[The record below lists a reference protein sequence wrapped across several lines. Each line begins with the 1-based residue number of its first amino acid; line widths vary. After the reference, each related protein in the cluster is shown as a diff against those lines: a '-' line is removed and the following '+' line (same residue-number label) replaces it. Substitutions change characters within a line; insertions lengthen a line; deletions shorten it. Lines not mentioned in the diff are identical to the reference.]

1 MRRVLFLLLIAC
13 PLTARAD
20 LLSRAM
26 PQGPGG
32 GGGSAAPAPSDDTDL
47 IAWVGEPKDISLGD
61 LLQLAVRQSPTL
73 QNARIDIAVTEAQIE
88 QTWARRDWNLKAVGT
103 GSLVHGLF
111 SGLQYTSSTFTG
123 AADVYRVLPTGGT
136 VDLHA
141 ETDYQKSESTTLGD
155 RIFWTD
161 TVTAS
166 LTQPI
171 MRGYGSQVYDAT
183 EGKLRISHDV
193 AELQRRLVAINT
205 IQSIVSA
212 YWDLVLAERQIA
224 ITRASLDL
232 AKERLRV
239 TQIGAAGGKV
249 AQAEIPAVEQIIA
262 TREEDVLNGQ
272 LAVLDRSIAL
282 RRAVGMPIGPGE
294 LGLRVPTD
302 LETTDRGWVLSKL
315 LEQAYASSPELAQLA
330 KQDQSASIDIEVAE
344 NGLLPQ
350 LDAALSLGPIGQDPA
365 AGTALKNMAKFS
377 QIQAT
382 GSLTFSRSL
391 HQYDA
396 YGREK
401 ELRTAREKIRVN
413 AFDVRAQYAQGVSQA
428 MAQIE
433 LAKRRIVLSQRAID
447 LANENIRIETDRFNL
462 GKSTNFD
469 VLNRL
474 EELRQ
479 AELRKA
485 QAMIDWH
492 KAESVVQALTGE
504 ILPAYGVTID

>member
-1 MRRVLFLLLIAC
+1 MRRVLFVLLIAC
-13 PLTARAD
+13 PMTARAD
-20 LLSRAM
+20 LVSRAM

-32 GGGSAAPAPSDDTDL
+32 GGGNAAPADDADL
-47 IAWVGEPKDISLGD
+47 ISWAGQPKDISLGE
-61 LLQLAVRQSPTL
+61 LLQLAVRQSPSL
-73 QNARIDIAVTEAQIE
+73 LNARIDIAVAEAQIE
-88 QTWARRDWNLKAVGT
+88 QTWARRDWNLKALGQ
-103 GSLVHGLF
+103 GSLTHGLF
-111 SGLQYTSSTFTG
+111 SGLQYTSSSFG
-123 AADVYRVLPTGGT
+123 VGADVYRILPTGGT

-141 ETDYQKSESTTLGD
+141 ETDYQKSESMLGD
-155 RIFWTD
+155 KVFWTD
-161 TVTAS
+161 VVTGS
-166 LTQPI
+166 ITQPI
-171 MRGYGSQVYDAT
+171 MRGYGPQLYNAN
-183 EGKLRISHDV
+183 ENKLRISHDV

-205 IQSIVSA
+205 IQGIVSA
-212 YWDLVLAERQIA
+212 YWDLVFAERQIA

-232 AKERLRV
+232 ARERLRV

-272 LAVLDRSIAL
+272 LGVLNASIAL
-282 RRAVGMPIGPGE
+282 RRAVGMPIGPGD

-302 LETTDRGWVLSKL
+302 LDTSDRGWVLAKL
-315 LEQAYASSPELAQLA
+315 LDQAYASSPELAELA

-350 LDAALSLGPIGQDPA
+350 LDAALSLGPIGQDPS
-365 AGTALKNMAKFS
+365 AGTAIKDMALLHK
-377 QIQAT
+377 IQAT

-413 AFDVRAQYAQGVSQA
+413 TFDIRAQYAQGLSRS

-433 LAKRRIVLSQRAID
+433 LAKRRVVLSQRAID

-492 KAESVVQALTGE
+492 KAEAVVEALTGD
-504 ILPAYGVTID
+504 ILPAYGVSID